1 MLKLGLTG
9 GIGSGKSTVAR
20 IFEVMG
26 IPVYYADEA
35 AKEIMNTDKE
45 LRWQVIAAFGDEA
58 YTGNILNRKHIS
70 SIVFKDK
77 EKLVLLNELVH
88 PATIRAADEWMNK
101 QTTPYALKEAAII
114 FESGSDKQLDYVI
127 GVHAPQEIRI
137 TRTMQRDNI
146 TRDEVLKR
154 MNNQMDEEAKME
166 LCNFVIQNDE
176 RHALIP
182 QVMALHHQLIALK
195 NLYHES

>member
-20 IFEVMG
+20 ILEVLG

-35 AKEIMNTDKE
+35 AKEIMNTDND
-45 LRWQVIAAFGDEA
+45 LRQQVIDAFGENA
-58 YTGNILNRKHIS
+58 YTNNTLNRQYIS

-77 EKLVLLNELVH
+77 GKLALLNELVH
-88 PATIRAADEWMNK
+88 PATIRAAEAWMKK
-101 QTTPYALKEAAII
+101 QTTPYAVKEAALI
-114 FESGSDKQLDYVI
+114 FESGSQQQLDYVI

-137 TRTMQRDNI
+137 TRTMARDNI
-146 TRDEVLKR
+146 TRDEVLRR
-154 MNNQMDEEAKME
+154 MNNQMNEEAKME

-176 RHALIP
+176 QHALIP
-182 QVMALHHQLIALK
+182 QVMALHHQLIALR
-195 NLYHES
+195 NLYHEL

>member
-1 MLKLGLTG
+1 MLKVGLTG

-20 IFEVMG
+20 IFEVLGM
-26 IPVYYADEA
+26 PVYYADEA
-35 AKEIMNTDKE
+35 AKEIMNTDEE
-45 LRWQVIAAFGDEA
+45 LRRQVIQTFGDDA
-58 YTGNILNRKHIS
+58 YTNNRLNRQYIS

-77 EKLVLLNELVH
+77 EKLALLNELVH
-88 PATIRAADEWMNK
+88 PATIRAAEEWMSK

-137 TRTMQRDNI
+137 MRTMQRDNI
-146 TRDEVLKR
+146 TREEVIKR
-154 MNNQMDEEAKME
+154 MNNQMDEEEKME
-166 LCNFVIQNDE
+166 LCNFVIENDE

-182 QVMALHHQLIALK
+182 QVMAMHHQLITLQ
-195 NLYHES
+195 NHYHES